1 MNEFSILCRVLGSL
15 YYRQPQDP
23 LLVPLFTLIRE
34 GKLAANWP
42 LEQDE
47 LLTRLQKSCDMTQ
60 VSADYN
66 ALFIGDECAVPPY
79 RSAWVEGATE
89 AEVRAFLS
97 ERGMP
102 LADTP
107 ADHIGTLLLAAS
119 WLEDQ
124 STEDESEA
132 LETLFSEYLL
142 PWCGAFL
149 GKVEAHLI
157 HGRVFCYH
165 ARHEHTSLYCNHNR
179 HSLRYLGMGGCFP
192 GLTKLGGLPGLY
204 GLLCLPARWAERAG
218 DLRCNP
224 A

>member
-34 GKLAANWP
+34 GKLAASWP

-47 LLTRLQKSCDMTQ
+47 LLARLQKSCDMAQ

-107 ADHIGTLLLAAS
+107 AITS
-119 WLEDQ
+119 
-124 STEDESEA
+124 
-132 LETLFSEYLL
+132 
-142 PWCGAFL
+142 
-149 GKVEAHLI
+149 
-157 HGRVFCYH
+157 
-165 ARHEHTSLYCNHNR
+165 ARYC
-179 HSLRYLGMGGCFP
+179 LR
-192 GLTKLGGLPGLY
+192 LPGWKISQRKMKAKLWKRCSASICCR
-204 GLLCLPARWAERAG
+204 GVAHFSVK
-218 DLRCNP
+218 LRP
-224 A
+224 MQPRRSGALWHH